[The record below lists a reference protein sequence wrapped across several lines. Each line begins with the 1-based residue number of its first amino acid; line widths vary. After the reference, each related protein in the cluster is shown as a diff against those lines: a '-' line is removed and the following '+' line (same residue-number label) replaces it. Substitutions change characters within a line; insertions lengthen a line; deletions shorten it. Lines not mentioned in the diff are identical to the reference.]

1 MARSPNYPQIGLR
14 KAIEL
19 AGVVYKAAHTA
30 KAPASTIAAALGY
43 NGLNGSSLGVLSA
56 LKKFGLLESVGE
68 ELKVS
73 REGLSILVDPPGSIV
88 RAKAIMHAA
97 FRPALFAELRKEYG
111 DNPPKSDDFL
121 RAFLLKRRFLVS
133 VVDVPIKTYRDTMVM
148 VDEAQAVL
156 GQEAVTLETSRT
168 VELDED
174 EETSIAPAL
183 NVTTASAPTTSVQL
197 TAPPPPMLAS
207 AHADYMDD
215 VYKLGDGRAFI
226 LRWPA
231 SMTQEEFEEFNDW
244 ISLLQRK
251 LKRSIP
257 RNPIQ

>member
-1 MARSPNYPQIGLR
+1 LR

-43 NGLNGSSLGVLSA
+43 NSLNGSSLGVLSA

-73 REGLSILVDPPGSIV
+73 REGLSILVDPPRSLD
-88 RAKAIMHAA
+88 RAKAIMQAA

-121 RAFLLKRRFLVS
+121 RAFLLKRGFLVS

-148 VDEAQAVL
+148 VEEAQAVL
-156 GQEAVTLETSRT
+156 GQQAVSLEPSR
-168 VELDED
+168 VLELDDD
-174 EETSIAPAL
+174 EETDVAPAF
-183 NVTTASAPTTSVQL
+183 VAAASAPSSSPPVVAL
-197 TAPPPPMLAS
+197 PPPPIAYVS
-207 AHADYMDD
+207 IDHMDD
-215 VYKLGDGRAFI
+215 VYKLGESRAFV

-231 SMTQEEFEEFNDW
+231 SMTQDEFEEFNDW
-244 ISLLQRK
+244 ITLLQRK
-251 LKRSIP
+251 LKRSISKDSS
-257 RNPIQ
+257 Q